1 MRRVLVRIAVE
12 GHHVRPL
19 RGRLRHVGRLTGPAE
34 VELLLRQ
41 PQLAVDRCQVAR
53 LDDHHAATRRAALTG
68 ARRRGVP
75 ALLSRHVI
83 AQTDFVPVAVE
94 GLAFPRSFV
103 LVTPAYGEPSP
114 DVWKLSGLIRDHI
127 RIWLR

>member
-1 MRRVLVRIAVE
+1 
-12 GHHVRPL
+12 
-19 RGRLRHVGRLTGPAE
+19 
-34 VELLLRQ
+34 
-41 PQLAVDRCQVAR
+41 
-53 LDDHHAATRRAALTG
+53 
-68 ARRRGVP
+68 
-75 ALLSRHVI
+75 VI

-114 DVWKLSGLIRDHI
+114 DVCRLSGLIRDHI